1 MTLQLTVVKA
11 FGIVLL
17 LVGLV
22 GFVSNPIVGDP
33 APSEEGG
40 DGALFGA
47 NIAHDLVHL
56 LTGLAAL
63 AVGYGTDS
71 PHHARTFNVA
81 VGTVYAIVALL
92 GFGLPGLMGDLLA
105 VNTADNILH
114 VAIAL
119 VLIGV
124 GLGVEVEEP
133 YPSS

>member
-1 MTLQLTVVKA
+1 MTVVKA

-17 LVGLV
+17 LVGLLGLV
-22 GFVSNPIVGDP
+22 PNPIVGDP
-33 APSEEGG
+33 APSEAGG

-47 NIAHDLVHL
+47 NIVHDLVHL
-56 LTGLAAL
+56 LTGVAAL
-63 AVGYGTDS
+63 AVGYGVNS

-92 GFGLPGLMGDLLA
+92 GFGLPDLMGDLLA

-124 GLGVEVEEP
+124 GLGVEIEEP
-133 YPSS
+133 YPAS